1 MNKSESIN
9 KIAPALL
16 SAQREIGAA
25 IKGSTNPFF
34 KKKYADLGSVMESCK
49 DALNKNGITV
59 LQPVGIDTVET
70 ILLHESGEWISETM
84 NITAKSDNNPQDQG
98 SAITYARRYS
108 LQSMV
113 FIPAED
119 DDGNKATPRS
129 TKYKSP
135 TTKPVTKTPVNSP
148 TSASISPKAYSVS
161 EDIGDI
167 FDGEAPVVKAPSLR
181 QIEAVIKIAK
191 QNGEELTFEE
201 VRKWTPAKA
210 SDYIGKRGNGG
221 FYKAKETANAA
232 K

>member
-129 TKYKSP
+129 TKYNSP
-135 TTKPVTKTPVNSP
+135 STKPASPVKAPVNK
-148 TSASISPKAYSVS
+148 TTPKKEENVL
-161 EDIGDI
+161 DI